1 MKQMLKDAQRILDDC
16 GENHLHPANNRR
28 HPLHQQALK
37 AIAELEEKIMALTD
51 KNRPLQK
58 SKKMK
63 FKKDKL
69 VLHEDDS
76 KFLK

>member
-1 MKQMLKDAQRILDDC
+1 MKQMLKDAQRILDDY
-16 GENHLHPANNRR
+16 GENYLHPANNRR
-28 HPLHQQALK
+28 QALK

-63 FKKDKL
+63 LKKDQL
-69 VLHEDDS
+69 ILHEDDP
-76 KFLK
+76 KFLV

>member
-28 HPLHQQALK
+28 HPLHPQALK
-37 AIAELEEKIMALTD
+37 AIAELEEKVIELTD

-58 SKKMK
+58 SNK
-63 FKKDKL
+63 
-69 VLHEDDS
+69 
-76 KFLK
+76 